1 MKTVKETKLKAV
13 KEHLD
18 DGLTIKE
25 VCEKYKMNPAV
36 LKFLTAL
43 YRRHGEEPFLR
54 HREGKQAV
62 GWVLLYKKLAN
73 DARPI
78 LSGNVCDPRFARAY
92 STIRVGP

>member
-43 YRRHGEEPFLR
+43 YRRHGEEP
-54 HREGKQAV
+54 
-62 GWVLLYKKLAN
+62 LLVKIHQCHTSVFEIFDVDKMK
-73 DARPI
+73 
-78 LSGNVCDPRFARAY
+78 
-92 STIRVGP
+92 

>member
-54 HREGKQAV
+54 HREVKQEIIKYINYYNNERLV
-62 GWVLLYKKLAN
+62 WKIKDSPTKY
-73 DARPI
+73 RE
-78 LSGNVCDPRFARAY
+78 SFYSNV
-92 STIRVGP
+92 